1 METIFVGDDE
11 DMAALRDAARGLLA
25 RHWPADTAEAQAADP
40 AALRRAWELIAENGW
55 TALSGAADEGG
66 LRLSAVL
73 CEELGRA
80 GCPLPLG
87 EALAARIVLGP
98 DDPLA
103 GPLAAG
109 EALVACA
116 LTASSGEAGAGS
128 VVVGPGGALSG
139 RVGCVDA
146 AGSATH
152 LLVETTAGFAIVE
165 TAQPGVMITARR
177 GLGAPTQCAVDL
189 DAAAGRPVSG
199 AERLEDALAVL
210 RLMLAARAL
219 GAARRGEEMLIDYV
233 GEREQFGRKIGQFQA
248 IQHKIADLHLEVD
261 LAGLAIGLAARQ
273 PAEGFANSAAGREAL
288 ILACG
293 GLRTASMQTHRGFGG
308 ISFWNDHET
317 ARHFRRIHSDLVR
330 LGGSARAR
338 RDQAD
343 ALIDAAEGPGARLP
357 DFDLGPKLNAF
368 RDEVRGWLAQNWA
381 GRVFDP
387 DDTRPINHIK
397 ADRGFSQKLAER
409 GYLSMS
415 WPKAWGGQDASAV
428 EQLILE
434 EEIAFS
440 AAPIGWHQTSA
451 GMIAPTLIRFGTD
464 EQKARYVAPIAR
476 GELCF
481 ALGYSEPSN
490 GSDLAGLK
498 TRAERVE
505 GGWRINGQKTF
516 TSSAGYAQYLWLAAR
531 TGTPESRNRGIS
543 TFIVPLDTPGIT
555 RHPVIGLSGHE
566 ANTMFFDN
574 VMLPEDAIVG
584 EVDQGWSIITAA
596 LAFER
601 VSLAGIASRARAQ
614 LDAFLRW
621 LDGDDPLAPALR
633 ADGAVRDMVARF
645 SAEIDG
651 ARLLALRT
659 AQTIDA
665 GELPMADAAMMKVY
679 SSELAERLAIA
690 LSDLL
695 GPGALLS
702 FGEPGAVLD
711 GSVAFGLPD
720 SLLYTIGGGTNEI
733 QRTLIAQRGLGLPR

>member
-1 METIFVGDDE
+1 MRVS
-11 DMAALRDAARGLLA
+11 LR
-25 RHWPADTAEAQAADP
+25 
-40 AALRRAWELIAENGW
+40 I
-55 TALSGAADEGG
+55 
-66 LRLSAVL
+66 
-73 CEELGRA
+73 
-80 GCPLPLG
+80 
-87 EALAARIVLGP
+87 
-98 DDPLA
+98 
-103 GPLAAG
+103 
-109 EALVACA
+109 
-116 LTASSGEAGAGS
+116 
-128 VVVGPGGALSG
+128 
-139 RVGCVDA
+139 
-146 AGSATH
+146 
-152 LLVETTAGFAIVE
+152 
-165 TAQPGVMITARR
+165 
-177 GLGAPTQCAVDL
+177 
-189 DAAAGRPVSG
+189 
-199 AERLEDALAVL
+199 
-210 RLMLAARAL
+210 
-219 GAARRGEEMLIDYV
+219 
-233 GEREQFGRKIGQFQA
+233 
-248 IQHKIADLHLEVD
+248 
-261 LAGLAIGLAARQ
+261 
-273 PAEGFANSAAGREAL
+273 
-288 ILACG
+288 
-293 GLRTASMQTHRGFGG
+293 
-308 ISFWNDHET
+308 
-317 ARHFRRIHSDLVR
+317 
-330 LGGSARAR
+330 
-338 RDQAD
+338 
-343 ALIDAAEGPGARLP
+343 
-357 DFDLGPKLNAF
+357 
-368 RDEVRGWLAQNWA
+368 
-381 GRVFDP
+381 
-387 DDTRPINHIK
+387 
-397 ADRGFSQKLAER
+397 
-409 GYLSMS
+409 
-415 WPKAWGGQDASAV
+415 
-428 EQLILE
+428 
-434 EEIAFS
+434 
-440 AAPIGWHQTSA
+440 
-451 GMIAPTLIRFGTD
+451 
-464 EQKARYVAPIAR
+464 
-476 GELCF
+476 
-481 ALGYSEPSN
+481 
-490 GSDLAGLK
+490 
-498 TRAERVE
+498 
-505 GGWRINGQKTF
+505 TF